1 MLIANY
7 SYINQICGHN
17 HSGITNPVWIIRP
30 HTMRGYFGLAQDSDV
45 IEQIKR
51 DSFPTGTNPP
61 YSLVMGDKGAL
72 LTTTTTIS
80 GSGTITAGIASG
92 INILADLDGTCSVSA
107 NLSLITSMIAA
118 LTGSS
123 SVTAGLTGII
133 QLAADLTGDGTLSGG
148 LSIIAFLESALAGS
162 GTLSGT
168 LRGTLAMEADIYVNQ
183 STATVEELVAGV
195 WNALTADFNAA
206 GTMGQALGAAGTAG
220 DPWTTTLPG
229 PYTGDQAGAIV
240 DRLETLIKQVKG
252 LTAAGL

>member
-17 HSGITNPVWIIRP
+17 HSGITNPCQWIRP
-30 HTMRGYFGLAQDSDV
+30 HTMRGYFGKAQTDTL

-61 YSLVMGDKGAL
+61 YTIMMGDKGAL
-72 LTTTTTIS
+72 LTSTTTIS
-80 GSGTITAGIASG
+80 GSGTVTAGISSG

-133 QLAADLTGDGTLSGG
+133 QLAASLTGSGTLSGG
-148 LSIIAFLESALAGS
+148 LSIIAFLESALAGTS
-162 GTLSGT
+162 SVSAG
-168 LRGTLAMEADIYVNQ
+168 LRGTLSMEANIYVNQ

-195 WNALTADFNAA
+195 WNALVLDFNTA
-206 GTMGQALGAAGTAG
+206 GTMGAAMGAAGTAG

-240 DRLETLIKQVKG
+240 DRLEDLIKQVKA